1 MVVPGTELGKSTP
14 VVNEQFPGPSRPAA
28 RSATI
33 RAMNPLSFIRT
44 LRDER
49 RAIGWKGLLRKR
61 GWKLLLV
68 FFLFYLIRDLI
79 LYVIIPVATA
89 AWLLK

>member
-1 MVVPGTELGKSTP
+1 
-14 VVNEQFPGPSRPAA
+14 
-28 RSATI
+28 
-33 RAMNPLSFIRT
+33 MNPLTFIRT
-44 LRDER
+44 LRAER

-79 LYVIIPVATA
+79 LYVIIPIGTA
-89 AWLLK
+89 AWLFR